1 MTPYAGEG
9 PLAGIRVV
17 DFSIMIAGP
26 YCTRMLADLGA
37 EVIKIEPPEGDPMRS
52 RAPLRDGHSRYF
64 GHLNV
69 GKRSVRL
76 DLRTEE
82 GRAAALDLITEA
94 DVLVQNFRP
103 GVMAKYGL
111 DEASCRACNDRLVYC
126 SVSGY
131 GQDGP
136 SARLPAYAQ
145 IVHAMS
151 GYDLADFA
159 YQRTADR
166 PANCGVFIADILAG
180 ALSYGAV
187 LTGLVGR
194 GRTGRGDGLD
204 ISLQEAMMSM
214 LIFETQAAQAG
225 AAFKKTVYR
234 PVRAADQFVMV
245 SPVTERNFR
254 ALAVAMDRP
263 GLPEDP
269 RFADIADR
277 ERNWDRLYDVI
288 EDWISGLTAAEAEK
302 RLREA
307 GVPCGRYREIGDVL
321 DDPQTLSRES
331 LRTVTDGAGDFRVT
345 ATPFQLA
352 SSPRAAMPVR
362 VAELGADTAGV
373 LREVAGYDD
382 ARIAAVIGGC

>member
-9 PLAGIRVV
+9 PLAGIRVI

-37 EVIKIEPPEGDPMRS
+37 EVIKIEPPEGDPMRG
-52 RAPLRDGHSRYF
+52 RAPLHGGRSRYF

-69 GKRSVRL
+69 GKRSARL
-76 DLRTEE
+76 DLRTDE
-82 GRAAALDLITEA
+82 GGAAARDLAAEA

-111 DEASCRACNDRLVYC
+111 DEASCRSRNDALVYC

-131 GQDGP
+131 GQEGP
-136 SARLPAYAQ
+136 SAHLPAYAQ

-151 GYDLADFA
+151 GYDLANHA
-159 YQRTADR
+159 YQRNAGR
-166 PANCGVFIADILAG
+166 PATCGVFVADILAG

-194 GRTGRGDGLD
+194 GRTGTGDGMD
-204 ISLQEAMMSM
+204 VSLQEAMLSM
-214 LIFETQAAQAG
+214 LVFETQAAQADTVN
-225 AAFKKTVYR
+225 KKTVYR

-269 RFADIADR
+269 RFAAIADR
-277 ERNWDRLYDVI
+277 ERNWDLLYDEI
-288 EDWISGLTAAEAEK
+288 EDWISGMTAAEAEE
-302 RLREA
+302 RLRGA
-307 GVPCGRYREIGDVL
+307 GVPCGRYREVAEVL
-321 DDPQTLSRES
+321 DDPQTLSRGS
-331 LRTVTDGAGDFRVT
+331 LRTVTDAAGDFRVT
-345 ATPFQLA
+345 ATPFQVA
-352 SSPRAAMPVR
+352 SRPRAAMPDR
-362 VAELGADTAGV
+362 VPELGADTAAV
-373 LREVAGYDD
+373 LRDVAGYDD
-382 ARIAAVIGGC
+382 ARVAAVIGGR

>member
-1 MTPYAGEG
+1 MTPYSGEG

-37 EVIKIEPPEGDPMRS
+37 EVIKIEPPEGDPMRT

-76 DLRTEE
+76 DLRTDE
-82 GRAAALDLITEA
+82 GRTAALDLIAEA

-103 GVMAKYGL
+103 GVMAKFGL
-111 DEASCRACNDRLVYC
+111 DEASCRARNERLVYC

-136 SARLPAYAQ
+136 SAQLPAYAQ

-151 GYDLADFA
+151 GYDLANYA
-159 YQRTADR
+159 YQPAAVR
-166 PANCGVFIADILAG
+166 PPSCGIFIADILAG

-187 LTGLVGR
+187 LTGLIGR
-194 GRTGRGDGLD
+194 GHAGLGDGVD
-204 ISLQEAMMSM
+204 VALQEAMMSM
-214 LIFETQAAQAG
+214 LVFETQAAQAD
-225 AAFKKTVYR
+225 AAYKKTVYR
-234 PVRAADQFVMV
+234 PVRAADRFVMV

-254 ALAVAMDRP
+254 ALAVAMEQPD
-263 GLPEDP
+263 LPDDP

-277 ERNWDRLYDVI
+277 ERNWDALYDVI
-288 EDWISGLTAAEAEK
+288 EDWIGGLTAADAEK

-307 GVPCGRYREIGDVL
+307 GVPCGRYREIAEVL

-331 LRTVTDGAGDFRVT
+331 LRTVTDAAGDFRVT
-345 ATPFQLA
+345 ATPFRLDSA
-352 SSPRAAMPVR
+352 PRAAMPVR
-362 VAELGADTAGV
+362 VPDLGADTAGV

-382 ARIAAVIGGC
+382 TRTAAVIGG